1 MKNKTQTWGYC
12 IAGYCAAVEHHPL
25 IYYIETKAMC
35 CLTHV
40 GQLLGSHQILGG
52 EGGWYFCRFYLE
64 VCNEVFIAINTIN
77 NKNNTE
83 LTFLT

>member
-1 MKNKTQTWGYC
+1 
-12 IAGYCAAVEHHPL
+12 
-25 IYYIETKAMC
+25 MC